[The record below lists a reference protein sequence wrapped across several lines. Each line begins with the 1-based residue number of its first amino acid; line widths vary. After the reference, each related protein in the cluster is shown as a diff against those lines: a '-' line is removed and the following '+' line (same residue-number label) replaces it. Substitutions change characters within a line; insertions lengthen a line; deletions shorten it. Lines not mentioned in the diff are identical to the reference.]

1 MLHWPYAS
9 AVDWP
14 ASQATATVCAA
25 CRRPDAAPRLAP
37 LANRLKACELNGPA
51 KFSLVYELA
60 QANVEAEHASRLGR
74 HARHA
79 RAPGGVAS
87 SAEVAAAGTRLNWKS
102 YMMEAAGA
110 IRKVAADQMCKVP
123 RKLRGPE
130 DLSRSFFASSCDL
143 WEAVPR
149 ICRDRS
155 LRRVAIYGRRW
166 VCLSCDL
173 WEALG
178 VPQDCRISASKNLQG
193 IFWKVGQEIPG
204 ASGCRRLGLL
214 AFETLSRRA

>member
-102 YMMEAAGA
+102 YMMERIAAGA

-130 DLSRSFFASSCDL
+130 DLSRSFFAS
-143 WEAVPR
+143 
-149 ICRDRS
+149 
-155 LRRVAIYGRRW
+155 
-166 VCLSCDL
+166 SCDL

>member
-1 MLHWPYAS
+1 
-9 AVDWP
+9 
-14 ASQATATVCAA
+14 
-25 CRRPDAAPRLAP
+25 
-37 LANRLKACELNGPA
+37 
-51 KFSLVYELA
+51 
-60 QANVEAEHASRLGR
+60 
-74 HARHA
+74 
-79 RAPGGVAS
+79 
-87 SAEVAAAGTRLNWKS
+87 
-102 YMMEAAGA
+102 MMERIAAGA

-130 DLSRSFFASSCDL
+130 DLSRSFFAS
-143 WEAVPR
+143 
-149 ICRDRS
+149 
-155 LRRVAIYGRRW
+155 
-166 VCLSCDL
+166 SCDL